1 MLHKCPP
8 GVNSGNIISKVI
20 VKRMIIKS
28 SFSSDIKHKKGLPGP
43 FSKKYNSGKTF
54 YCLLDKTVC
63 GKKHVIISEIREINN
78 TCFMLCFIK

>member
-1 MLHKCPP
+1 
-8 GVNSGNIISKVI
+8 
-20 VKRMIIKS
+20 MIIKS

-78 TCFMLCFIK
+78 TCFMLCFTK